1 MQLSTY
7 NCMQMSVKAK
17 YGCRYFIFIN
27 RNLSKIFV
35 LPGVKALKIKITRP
49 FVRHYPKNFVSFGQ
63 MVNQKQV
70 FPIWKRLLII
80 IFRMRAR
87 IICSTTV

>member
-1 MQLSTY
+1 MGC
-7 NCMQMSVKAK
+7 NAK

-35 LPGVKALKIKITRP
+35 LPGVKALNIKITKP

-63 MVNQKQV
+63 MVNQKQAS
-70 FPIWKRLLII
+70 PIWKYLLLII
-80 IFRMRAR
+80 IRMRAR
-87 IICSTTV
+87 TICSATV